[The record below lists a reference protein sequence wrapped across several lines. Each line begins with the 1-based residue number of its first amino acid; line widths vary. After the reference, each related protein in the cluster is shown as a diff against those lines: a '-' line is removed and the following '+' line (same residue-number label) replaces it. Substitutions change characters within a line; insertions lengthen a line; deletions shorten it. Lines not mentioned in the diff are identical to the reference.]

1 MSPVV
6 ALILVAI
13 TLGVFLAVLLAKA
26 RANRRTL
33 AQLETSLTPV
43 DASALGNL
51 LHDGEDTFLR
61 RNLGPRQYRH
71 IKRKRVRAA
80 QGYVWNISRNALVLS
95 RIAALALDAADPEIQ
110 RTAQKLANDA
120 VELRRYAIL
129 TLLFLTAQLMFPD
142 FHPETFR
149 LRERYTSLAES
160 ASWLYRLRFPES
172 SIRISAALCG

>member
-1 MSPVV
+1 MTFT
-6 ALILVAI
+6 ILSI
-13 TLGVFLAVLLAKA
+13 LFLLLAGVLLIVFKI
-26 RANRRTL
+26 RFGSRERSL
-33 AQLETSLTPV
+33 SQLENSLTPV

-51 LHDGEDTFLR
+51 LHEREDAFLR
-61 RNLGPRQYRH
+61 ANLASRAYRR

-80 QGYVWNISRNALVLS
+80 QGYVRNISRNALVLS
-95 RIAALALDAADPEIQ
+95 RIAGLALDSADPEIH

-129 TLLFLTAQLMFPD
+129 TFLLLTVQVIYPD
-142 FHPETFR
+142 FQIETLR
-149 LRERYTSLAES
+149 VRERYTGLAES

>member
-13 TLGVFLAVLLAKA
+13 TVGVFLAVLLAKA
-26 RANRRTL
+26 RVNRHTL
-33 AQLETSLTPV
+33 AELETSLIPV

-51 LHDGEDTFLR
+51 LHDDEDAFLR

-80 QGYVWNISRNALVLS
+80 QGYVCSISRNALVLS
-95 RIAALALDAADPEIQ
+95 RIAGLALDAADPEIQ

-129 TLLFLTAQLMFPD
+129 TFLLLTVQVIYPD
-142 FHPETFR
+142 FQIETLR
-149 LRERYTSLAES
+149 VRERYASLAES

-172 SIRISAALCG
+172 RIRISAALCG